1 MLCTTCGEDREIDD
15 FLLGCK
21 ECYKCVYKRK
31 MATIKEPA
39 TKKKPRVCKICGTVV
54 RPPKTAFCCDECAHI
69 GWEKQRKEYW
79 VRKVLVTGG
88 KFNPWP
94 RYNG

>member
-1 MLCTTCGEDREIDD
+1 MICKMCGVDREVDD
-15 FLLGCK
+15 FLVGAE

-31 MATIKEPA
+31 MDAIPKVEE
-39 TKKKPRVCKICGTVV
+39 KKKRNLCKICGTAV
-54 RPPKTAFCCDECAHI
+54 RPPKTAFCCDECAHV